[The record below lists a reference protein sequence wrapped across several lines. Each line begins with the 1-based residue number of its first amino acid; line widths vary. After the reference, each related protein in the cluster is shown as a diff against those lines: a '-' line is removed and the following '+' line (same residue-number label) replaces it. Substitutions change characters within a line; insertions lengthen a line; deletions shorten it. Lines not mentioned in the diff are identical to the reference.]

1 MVDGSVGTWGG
12 ENQIVK
18 PWKGF
23 AKHCAQHFSLSD
35 ERRLQHRDS
44 LEVNS
49 LS

>member
-1 MVDGSVGTWGG
+1 MEVLARG
-12 ENQIVK
+12 EVRNQIVK